1 MQLCD
6 CHNTMSQFTAMHLLQ
21 FREYLNAS
29 SLITWLEEFAAQS
42 IRQGDVPRHLA
53 FVMDG
58 NRRFAEKY
66 NIPIAEGHLMGA
78 DVLEKVTI
86 DSFLLLSIYC

>member
-1 MQLCD
+1 M
-6 CHNTMSQFTAMHLLQ
+6 NLLQ
-21 FREYLNAS
+21 FREYLSAS
-29 SLITWLEEFAAQS
+29 SLVTWLEESAAQS
-42 IRQGDVPRHLA
+42 IRRGDVPRHLA

-78 DVLEKVTI
+78 DVLEKVAI
-86 DSFLLLSIYC
+86 DSFLLLSIY

>member
-1 MQLCD
+1 MQLHD
-6 CHNTMSQFTAMHLLQ
+6 CHNAISQFTAMNLLQ
-21 FREYLNAS
+21 FREYLSAS
-29 SLITWLEEFAAQS
+29 SLVTWLEESAAQS
-42 IRQGDVPRHLA
+42 IRRGDVPRHLA

-78 DVLEKVTI
+78 DVLEKVRI
-86 DSFLLLSIYC
+86 ESFLFLPIY